1 MAKPPSNAQMRLD
14 SAHLYDDAAGI
25 PEDDWCRLF
34 FEHIYC
40 AFDDADF
47 ADMYDTHGRRPV
59 SPARVACVTIPQ
71 FMQNVSDRVAVENT
85 VRRRDWR
92 IALAISPD
100 YTPFNPTVLV
110 RFRQRLLR
118 NDRERELF
126 AKVLGQIEQL
136 GLLKERRKLRVD
148 VPPKGGIADVAYL
161 SRGDVVAEAIRVVV
175 ASLAKRYPKLLKDE
189 PFCGLHEKHGEEV
202 WVGLG
207 GSGEQRLRRLG
218 RDGFAVLELC
228 EDREVSGRATLEQI
242 LHEQF
247 ILDEGDDEPK
257 VCPEK
262 KLDEDRLVTP
272 HEPDVRVG
280 TKRKK
285 SWIGDKVHIV
295 ETADKGRT
303 NFVTE
308 VFVTGP
314 RVDDSRMI
322 EPIVE
327 RVRSGPIETPTLL
340 ADGGYSSAGNTKLA
354 AAEGID
360 LVSPPRPDTS
370 NTKVPASEFEYDFKR
385 QVARCP
391 EGHTSSY
398 WRQNGRVIVI
408 RFAAA
413 TCRSCPRWGE
423 CTTKKYGRSLSIS
436 KDYEQ
441 LVLDR
446 ARAKT
451 AAFAKLYK
459 ARSGVEGSFSEL
471 VHRCGLRRSRYRGWR
486 RPCAAKRELH
496 AVLCATALNVVRLLR
511 CLASGEGQDDGPFT
525 FFWWLWRGCRAAG
538 IAC

>member
-1 MAKPPSNAQMRLD
+1 MAKPKSNAQMRLD
-14 SAHLYDDAAGI
+14 SAHVYDDAEGI
-25 PEDDWCRLF
+25 PQDDWCRLF

-47 ADMYDTHGRRPV
+47 ADMYETLGRPPI
-59 SPARVACVTIPQ
+59 SPSQLACITILQ
-71 FMQNVSDRVAVENT
+71 SMYKVSDRAAVKASI
-85 VRRRDWR
+85 RWRDWR
-92 IALAISPD
+92 IALGISPD
-100 YTPFNPTVLV
+100 YKGFDSTVLV

-118 NDRERELF
+118 NGRERELF
-126 AKVLGQIEQL
+126 AKVLNQIVEL

-148 VPPKGGIADVAYL
+148 ATNLIANVAYL
-161 SRGDVVAEAIRVVV
+161 SRGDVIAEAIRIVV
-175 ASLAKRYPKLLKDE
+175 SDLAKRYPKLRRRGPLHR
-189 PFCGLHEKHGEEV
+189 LHEKYGEEV

-228 EDREVSGRATLEQI
+228 EGREVSGRATLEQI
-242 LHEQF
+242 LHEHF

-257 VCPEK
+257 VRPEK
-262 KLDEDRLVTP
+262 ELDADRIVTP

-280 TKRKK
+280 KKRKK

-303 NFVTE
+303 NFITE
-308 VFVTGP
+308 VLVTHP
-314 RVDDSRMI
+314 RVDDSTMI

-327 RVRSGPIETPTLL
+327 RVRSGPIKGATLL
-340 ADGGYSSAGNTKLA
+340 ADGGYSSAGNTKVA

-370 NTKVPASEFEYDFKR
+370 KVKVHASEFEFDFER

-391 EGHTSSY
+391 EGHTSNY
-398 WRQNGRVIVI
+398 WKLDERVIII
-408 RFAAA
+408 RFAGA

-459 ARSGVEGSFSEL
+459 ARCGVEGTFSEL
-471 VHRCGLRRSRYRGWR
+471 VHRCGLRRSRYRG
-486 RPCAAKRELH
+486 AAKRELH
-496 AVLCATALNVVRLLR
+496 AVLCATALNVVRMLR
-511 CLASGEGQDDGPFT
+511 YLASGDGQDEGPFA
-525 FFWWLWRGCRAAG
+525 FFWWLLRGCRAAG
-538 IAC
+538 MAC